1 MIEQLTDFVVYV
13 RQTSFS
19 HALQL
24 GNTYRVGRGP
34 SAHIRI
40 DDPSV
45 SREHLL
51 IHTSPAGIEI
61 EELGSSNGTLLFP
74 ADSTQKVDVETSLA
88 PHKRYKLRAGDVVR
102 IGSVAALLRVQELRS
117 APTQSTIPPSAFAPH
132 YRGDLEMKR
141 LYELAARAAST
152 DISVLI
158 MGETGTGK
166 ELLATFVHQNSSRHA
181 RQFLQLNCAALS
193 ESLLE
198 SELFG
203 HEKGAFTGA
212 VNNRVGLL
220 ESTAGGTVFLDEI
233 GEMPLTTQAKLL
245 RVIEERRIRRL
256 GSNKSHPIDV
266 RFVAATNR
274 DMEREVTEGRF
285 RGDLYYRIS
294 GIMLHLPAL
303 RERPTEIEPLAR
315 HFLREQCLRL
325 KIAVPEFTESALAKL
340 LSYDWPGNVREL
352 KNAMERAPILSD
364 GAPIE
369 PTHLPN
375 PQRSRPIN
383 SVLPFDDESEEEQT
397 QVIPVTGAAS
407 QQHRQVTAELSPL
420 RDNSPRQ
427 GAHETEM
434 MDKLVHRNSRAYSVD
449 DEKARIGVAL
459 QQCSGNQT
467 RAAKLL
473 GVSRRTLINRLES
486 LDIRRPRKGP

>member
-1 MIEQLTDFVVYV
+1 MIDQQTDFVVYV

-19 HALQL
+19 HSLEP
-24 GNTYRVGRGP
+24 GNTYRVGRGA
-34 SAHIRI
+34 SAHVQI

-45 SREHLL
+45 SREHML
-51 IHTSPAGIEI
+51 IHTSSDGVEI
-61 EELGSSNGTLLFP
+61 EELSSSNGTFLFP
-74 ADSTQKVDVETSLA
+74 ADSGRKAEGETPLT
-88 PHKRYKLRAGDVVR
+88 PHKRYKLHAGDVVR
-102 IGSVAALLRVQELRS
+102 IGSVAALLRIQEARS
-117 APTQSTIPPSAFAPH
+117 TPTSSTIPPSAFAPH
-132 YRGDLEMKR
+132 FRTDLKMKR
-141 LYELAARAAST
+141 LYELASRAAST

-166 ELLATFVHQNSSRHA
+166 ELLAAFLHQNSSRHA

-203 HEKGAFTGA
+203 HERGAFTGA
-212 VNNRVGLL
+212 MTNRVGLL

-233 GEMPLTTQAKLL
+233 GEMPLATQAKLL

-256 GSNKSHPIDV
+256 GSNNSLPIDV

-274 DMEREVTEGRF
+274 DMETEVAEGRF

-294 GIMLHLPAL
+294 GIALHLPAL

-315 HFLREQCLRL
+315 YFLREQCLRL
-325 KIAVPEFTESALAKL
+325 KVAVPDFTDAALAVL

-352 KNAMERAPILSD
+352 KNAMERAPILGD
-364 GAPIE
+364 GGPIE
-369 PTHLPN
+369 PTHLPGG
-375 PQRSRPIN
+375 RRPRAPASIQ
-383 SVLPFDDESEEEQT
+383 PFDDGDDEEQT
-397 QVIPVTGAAS
+397 QVIATAGMSSNRGQPTPATQVVS
-407 QQHRQVTAELSPL
+407 RPIVSPQHGYESL
-420 RDNSPRQ
+420 N
-427 GAHETEM
+427 
-434 MDKLVHRNSRAYSVD
+434 KLVHRNSHSYSGD
-449 DEKARIGVAL
+449 AEKARIGVAL
-459 QQCSGNQT
+459 EQCSGNQT

-486 LDIRRPRKGP
+486 LDIRRPRKGS